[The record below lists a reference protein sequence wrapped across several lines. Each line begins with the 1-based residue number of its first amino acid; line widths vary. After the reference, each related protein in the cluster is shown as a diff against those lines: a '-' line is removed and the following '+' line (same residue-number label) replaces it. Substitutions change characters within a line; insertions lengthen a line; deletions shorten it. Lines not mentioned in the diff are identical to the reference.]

1 MKMLFGIVVLSLCGG
16 CSTPEPSSGNITGAH
31 SAELVRDAVSVMLE
45 VYPPARTRLALV
57 RKADD
62 GFGNGLTEE
71 LRLRGYAVAEYV
83 EPEKKGW
90 GAKKV
95 AKPDGLPFAYLI
107 AGTGVENELRVIIHV
122 EGESLSRLYGVAG
135 EGGETHY
142 TPLGAWSRR
151 VSVGEKDKPTA

>member
-16 CSTPEPSSGNITGAH
+16 CSTPEPSSGNIAGAH

-62 GFGNGLTEE
+62 AFGNGLTEE

-90 GAKKV
+90 SAKKV

-122 EGESLSRLYGVAG
+122 GGESLSRLYSVAG
-135 EGGETHY
+135 EGGEAHY
-142 TPLGAWSRR
+142 TPLGSWSRR
-151 VSVGEKDKPTA
+151 VSVGEKDKPAA